1 MLAMLHTSLLSL
13 LLFFWLLP
21 AHAQTCPDWPP
32 VQARAEIR
40 QLQQTLADWDD
51 HYHRQG
57 VSLVADELYDQSRTR
72 LGHLQSCFP
81 TPARPQDSP
90 LKTAVGPLR
99 HPIAHTGLGKLADD
113 AAVKAWM
120 HGKQELWIQPKVD
133 GVAATLVYRDGKLVQ
148 LISRGDGVHGHDWS
162 RHIPALGTLNQQLP
176 EPLDLVLQG
185 ELFWRL
191 DGHVQANAGSLN
203 ARGNV
208 AGLLA
213 RKRISAEQGAVVGLF
228 VWAWPLGP
236 ADQRER
242 LKGLSAL
249 GFEHSER
256 YSEPLSSFAEAARW
270 REHWYRSPLP
280 FASDGVVLRQGQRPH
295 GSRWQA
301 RDPYWATAW
310 KYPFA
315 QALAQVRGVHFNI
328 GRTGRITPVLKIEPV
343 QLDDR
348 QIRQVSLGSFQ
359 RWQQLDI
366 RPGDQVAISLA
377 GLTIPRLDEVV
388 HRSVQRMDIATP
400 DPAHYHSLSCWQPD
414 AGCRSQFVARLNWL
428 SSKQG
433 LNMPRLGPGT
443 WEKLIDSGH
452 VQGLGDWLDLQDEDL
467 QSVPGLGERSRQ
479 QLLQAFDQARRQP
492 FVRWLS
498 ALGVPAATPL
508 AADTTWADLRQRDAG
523 QWLAEPGVGPGRSA
537 QLLAFFRSPQV
548 QIVAE
553 QLRRHTIE
561 GF

>member
-1 MLAMLHTSLLSL
+1 MLHTSLLSL

-21 AHAQTCPDWPP
+21 AHAQTCPDWPT

-57 VSLVADELYDQSRTR
+57 VSLVADELYDQSRAR

-81 TPARPQDSP
+81 ASAKPQESP

-120 HGKQELWIQPKVD
+120 HGKQDLWVQPKVD

-162 RHIPALGTLNQQLP
+162 RHIPTLGTLNQQLP

-242 LKGLSAL
+242 LMGLSAL
-249 GFEHSER
+249 GFDHSER

-366 RPGDQVAISLA
+366 RPGDQVSISLA

-388 HRSVQRMDIATP
+388 HRSVQRTDIAVP
-400 DPAHYHSLSCWQPD
+400 DPAHFHPLSCWQPKD
-414 AGCRSQFVARLNWL
+414 GCRSQFVARLNWL
-428 SSKQG
+428 SGKQG

-443 WEKLIDSGH
+443 WEKLVDSGH

-467 QSVPGLGERSRQ
+467 QSVPGLGERSRR

-508 AADTTWADLRQRDAG
+508 AADITWADLRQRDAG

-548 QIVAE
+548 QVVAE

>member
-1 MLAMLHTSLLSL
+1 MLHKSLLSL

-21 AHAQTCPDWPP
+21 AHAQTCPAWTP

-72 LGHLQSCFP
+72 LTHLQSCFP
-81 TPARPQDSP
+81 SPTKSQGNP
-90 LKTAVGPLR
+90 LKNAVGPLR
-99 HPIAHTGLGKLADD
+99 HPIPHTGLGKLADD
-113 AAVKAWM
+113 AAVKAWL
-120 HGKQELWIQPKVD
+120 HDKQDLWIQPKVD
-133 GVAATLVYRDGKLVQ
+133 GVAATLVYRGGKLVQ

-249 GFEHSER
+249 GFEYSER
-256 YSEPLSSFAEAARW
+256 YSEPLSTFADAARW

-280 FASDGVVLRQGQRPH
+280 FASDGVVLRQGKRPD
-295 GSRWQA
+295 GTRWQA
-301 RDPYWATAW
+301 RDPYWITAW

-315 QALAQVRGVHFNI
+315 QALAEVRGVQFTI
-328 GRTGRITPVLKIEPV
+328 GRTGRITPVLQIEPV

-388 HRSVQRMDIATP
+388 LRSVQRMDLAVP
-400 DPAHYHSLSCWQPD
+400 DPARHHPLSCWQPSD
-414 AGCRSQFVARLNWL
+414 GCRRQFIARLNWL
-428 SSKQG
+428 SGKQG

-443 WEKLIDSGH
+443 WGKLIDSGH
-452 VQGLGDWLDLQDEDL
+452 VRGLGDWLDLQDEDL
-467 QSVPGLGERSRQ
+467 QSVPGLGESSRQ
-479 QLLQAFDQARRQP
+479 HLLHAFDQARQQP
-492 FVRWLS
+492 FARWLS
-498 ALGVPAATPL
+498 ALGVPAAIPL
-508 AADTTWADLRQRDAG
+508 KPTHTWADLLQRDAE
-523 QWLAEPGVGPGRSA
+523 QWLAEPGIGPGRSA
-537 QLLAFFRSPQV
+537 QLLAFFRSPEV

>member
-1 MLAMLHTSLLSL
+1 MLHTPLLSL

-57 VSLVADELYDQSRTR
+57 VSLVADELYDQSRAR

-81 TPARPQDSP
+81 ASAKPQDSP

-120 HGKQELWIQPKVD
+120 HGKQEMWIQPKVD
-133 GVAATLVYRDGKLVQ
+133 GVAATLVYRAGTLVQ

-176 EPLDLVLQG
+176 KPLDLVLQG

-236 ADQRER
+236 TDQRER

-280 FASDGVVLRQGQRPH
+280 FASDGVVLRQGKRPQ
-295 GSRWQA
+295 GDRWRA
-301 RDPYWATAW
+301 RDPYWITAW

-315 QALAQVRGVHFNI
+315 QAMAGVRGVHFNI

-366 RPGDQVAISLA
+366 RPGDQVSISLA

-388 HRSVQRMDIATP
+388 HRSVQRTDIAVP
-400 DPAHYHSLSCWQPD
+400 DPAHYHSLSCWQPKD
-414 AGCRSQFVARLNWL
+414 GCRSQFVARLNWL
-428 SSKQG
+428 SGKQG

-467 QSVPGLGERSRQ
+467 QSIPGLGERSRQ

-498 ALGVPAATPL
+498 ALGVPAATSL
-508 AADTTWADLRQRDAG
+508 AADITWADLRQRDAG
-523 QWLAEPGVGPGRSA
+523 QWLAEPGIGPGRSA
-537 QLLAFFRSPQV
+537 QLLAFFRAPEV

>member
-1 MLAMLHTSLLSL
+1 MLHTSLLPL
-13 LLFFWLLP
+13 LLLPWLLP
-21 AHAQTCPDWPP
+21 TQAQTCPDWSPI
-32 VQARAEIR
+32 QARAEIH
-40 QLQQTLADWDD
+40 QLQQTLARWDD

-57 VSLVADELYDQSRTR
+57 VSLIADELYDQSRTR
-72 LGHLQSCFP
+72 LSRLQTCFP
-81 TPARPQDSP
+81 SPTKPQNNP
-90 LKTAVGPLR
+90 LKTAAGPLR
-99 HPIAHTGLGKLADD
+99 HPIPHTGLGKLADE
-113 AAVKAWM
+113 AAVKAWL
-120 HGKQELWIQPKVD
+120 HGKHDLWVQPKID
-133 GVAATLVYRDGKLVQ
+133 GVAATLVYRGGKLVQ

-162 RHIPALGTLNQQLP
+162 RHIPSLGTLNQQLP

-191 DGHVQANAGSLN
+191 EGHVQANAGSLN

-213 RKRISAEQGAVVGLF
+213 RKNISAEQGAVVDLF

-249 GFEHSER
+249 GFAYSEH
-256 YSEPLSSFAEAARW
+256 YSEPLASFADAAKW

-280 FASDGVVLRQGQRPH
+280 FASDGVVIRQGKRPD
-295 GSRWQA
+295 GTRWQA
-301 RDPYWATAW
+301 RAPYWITAW

-315 QALAQVRGVHFNI
+315 QALAEVRDVRFTI
-328 GRTGRITPVLKIEPV
+328 GRTGRITPVLQIKPV

-348 QIRQVSLGSFQ
+348 QVRQVSLGSFQ

-377 GLTIPRLDEVV
+377 GLTIPRLDKVV
-388 HRSVQRMDIATP
+388 HRSVQRRDLLVP
-400 DPAHYHSLSCWQPD
+400 DPAQYHPLSCWQPEPD
-414 AGCRSQFVARLNWL
+414 CRNQFIARLNWL
-428 SSKQG
+428 SSRQG
-433 LNMPRLGPGT
+433 LDMARLGPGT

-452 VQGLGDWLDLQDEDL
+452 VRRLGDWLDLQDEDL
-467 QSVPGLGERSRQ
+467 QTVPGLGERSRQ
-479 QLLQAFDQARRQP
+479 QLLHAFDQARRQP
-492 FVRWLS
+492 FERWLS
-498 ALGVPAATPL
+498 ALGIPASTAIAPS
-508 AADTTWADLRQRDAG
+508 TTWADLLQRDAE
-523 QWLAEPGVGPGRSA
+523 QWLTEPGIGRGRSA
-537 QLLAFFRSPQV
+537 QLLAFFHSPEV
-548 QIVAE
+548 QKVAE

>member
-1 MLAMLHTSLLSL
+1 MLHTSLLSL

-176 EPLDLVLQG
+176 ESLDLVLQG

-256 YSEPLSSFAEAARW
+256 YSEPLGSFAEAARW

>member
-1 MLAMLHTSLLSL
+1 MLHKSLLSL

-21 AHAQTCPDWPP
+21 AHAQTCPAWTP
-32 VQARAEIR
+32 VQARAEVR

-72 LGHLQSCFP
+72 LTHLQSCFP
-81 TPARPQDSP
+81 SPTKSQGNP
-90 LKTAVGPLR
+90 LKNAVGPLR
-99 HPIAHTGLGKLADD
+99 HPIPHTGLGKLADD
-113 AAVKAWM
+113 AAVKAWL
-120 HGKQELWIQPKVD
+120 HDKQDLWIQPKVD
-133 GVAATLVYRDGKLVQ
+133 GVAATLVYRGGKLVQ

-249 GFEHSER
+249 GFEYSER
-256 YSEPLSSFAEAARW
+256 YSEPLSTFADAARW

-280 FASDGVVLRQGQRPH
+280 FASDGVVLRQGKRPD
-295 GSRWQA
+295 GTRWQA
-301 RDPYWATAW
+301 RDPYWITAW

-315 QALAQVRGVHFNI
+315 QALAEVRGVQFTI
-328 GRTGRITPVLKIEPV
+328 GRTGRITPVLQIEPV

-348 QIRQVSLGSFQ
+348 QIRQISLGSFQ

-388 HRSVQRMDIATP
+388 LRSVQRMDLAVP
-400 DPAHYHSLSCWQPD
+400 DPARYHPLSCWQPSD
-414 AGCRSQFVARLNWL
+414 GCRRQFIARLNWL
-428 SSKQG
+428 SGKQG

-452 VQGLGDWLDLQDEDL
+452 VRGLGDWLDLQDEDL
-467 QSVPGLGERSRQ
+467 QSVLGLGESSRQ
-479 QLLQAFDQARRQP
+479 HLLHAFDQARQQP
-492 FVRWLS
+492 FARWLS
-498 ALGVPAATPL
+498 ALGIPAAIPL
-508 AADTTWADLRQRDAG
+508 KPTHTWADLLQRDAE
-523 QWLAEPGVGPGRSA
+523 QWLAEPGIGPGRSA
-537 QLLAFFRSPQV
+537 QLLAFFRSPEV